1 MTSERR
7 RKEYGRDFTAVILE
21 VDVRVT
27 ARTSDEVIEDGS
39 RVEEP
44 AKSG

>member
-1 MTSERR
+1 MAEISQHS
-7 RKEYGRDFTAVILE
+7 E

-27 ARTSDEVIEDGS
+27 ARTSDKVIEDES

-44 AKSG
+44 AKSE